1 MRLDPG
7 ESRLIE
13 HVARELSLLP
23 SGAQPAA
30 LFDAIRPCVPLA
42 AGLFSIIRPRAPDAF
57 VSHAVALPQDVFESW
72 MATSP
77 EQLART
83 LAPVISSGPGDLW
96 RDSETLTGAQREQ
109 LDVLRKLDDAGL
121 GEGAGYKVLERALPG
136 QGVEHFMMALLMER
150 GDAVPLRSRALLA
163 ALNPALH
170 AAALRIGLPLV
181 ARVPMLAQIVD
192 EQSLGYVCLTT
203 TGSVLEANR
212 RAHALVVRYRD
223 AAGITGRARVLGDF
237 VARALETA
245 RGQHDWLLP
254 ATNPS
259 SILVVNAHRLAK
271 ETHSL
276 PDDVILLQLKEIL
289 LPAAPSGPPSPLL
302 LLTERQQEIALLLA
316 RTGSSYK
323 QIAAQLGISE
333 STLRKHGEN
342 IYRAL
347 GIHSRAELSALLR

>member
-1 MRLDPG
+1 MPLDPG
-7 ESRLIE
+7 ESRLVE
-13 HVARELSLLP
+13 RVARELSLLP

-30 LFDAIRPCVPLA
+30 LFDAIRSCVPLA

-57 VSHAVALPQDVFESW
+57 VSHAVRLPQDVFESW

-83 LAPVISSGPGDLW
+83 LAPVISSGAGALW

-121 GEGAGYKVLERALPG
+121 GEGAGYKVLERPLPG
-136 QGVEHFMMALLMER
+136 QGVELFMMALLMER
-150 GDAVPLRSRALLA
+150 GEPVPARSQALLA

-181 ARVPMLAQIVD
+181 ARAPLLAQIVD
-192 EQSLGYVCLTT
+192 EQSLGYVCVTT

-212 RAHALVVRYRD
+212 RAHSLVVRYRD
-223 AAGITGRARVLGDF
+223 AAGITGRARALGDF
-237 VARALETA
+237 VTRALE
-245 RGQHDWLLP
+245 
-254 ATNPS
+254 ATSGRRSWVLDATRPRS
-259 SILVVNAHRLAK
+259 YLDVNAHRLAK

-276 PDDVILLQLKEIL
+276 PEDLILLQLKETIL
-289 LPAAPSGPPSPLL
+289 PVPSPLL
-302 LLTERQQEIALLLA
+302 QLTERQQEIALLLA
-316 RTGSSYK
+316 QSGSSFK
-323 QIAAQLGISE
+323 QMATQLGISE
-333 STLRKHGEN
+333 FTLRKHGEN